1 MLFATQRQ
9 HFSNISARRN
19 RTFELHRKFTLQP
32 VKRFNFIAW
41 RISNIIIIIIVII
54 TIIIIIMIMITI
66 IRIIRIIRIIIIKQ
80 CCGKRGKCD

>member
-54 TIIIIIMIMITI
+54 TIIIIIIIMIMIT
-66 IRIIRIIRIIIIKQ
+66 IIRIIRIIIIKQ